1 MTVKYLTIIQIETIA
16 QTISDKVYNQTI
28 EHLHT
33 EFSNKITEAVQTF
46 VG

>member
-33 EFSNKITEAVQTF
+33 EFNLNYR
-46 VG
+46 